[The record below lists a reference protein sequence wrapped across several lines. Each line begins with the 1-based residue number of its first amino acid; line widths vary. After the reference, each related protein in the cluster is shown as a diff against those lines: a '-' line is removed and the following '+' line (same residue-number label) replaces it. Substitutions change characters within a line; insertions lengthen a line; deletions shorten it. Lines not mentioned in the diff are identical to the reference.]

1 MEGLVLMETSNT
13 YRADSA
19 PAHGGHHLVDGLMR
33 CDACWG
39 VCLPQWRC
47 RCCLTT
53 EIEALRARVQE
64 MSQQAYTSISHAL
77 AEERA
82 EKAEAEV
89 EALIER
95 IEQLRAQVQAVRELH
110 QPTPGFNGSHW
121 CAAGCENTVDGDPT
135 EWPCS
140 TIRALDGTDE

>member
-1 MEGLVLMETSNT
+1 METSNT

-53 EIEALRARVQE
+53 EID
-64 MSQQAYTSISHAL
+64 
-77 AEERA
+77 
-82 EKAEAEV
+82 K
-89 EALIER
+89 
-95 IEQLRAQVQAVRELH
+95 LRAQVQRVRWMCN
-110 QPTPGFNGSHW
+110 TGTF
-121 CAAGCENTVDGDPT
+121 AATFGLT
-135 EWPCS
+135 EPEREWNRALGV
-140 TIRALDGTDE
+140 ILRALDGTDE